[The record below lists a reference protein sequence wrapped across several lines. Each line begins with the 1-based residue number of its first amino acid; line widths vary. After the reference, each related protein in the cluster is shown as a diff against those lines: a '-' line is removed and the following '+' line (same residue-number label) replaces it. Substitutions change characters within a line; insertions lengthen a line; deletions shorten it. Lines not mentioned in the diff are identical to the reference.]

1 MLLRPL
7 PIRLFIVFSLIF
19 FSAFLL
25 LSCSSASES
34 EISIIWENDQA
45 IGLIVPSDQLENS
58 DFTQMTV
65 HLAGEGNN
73 SPIFG
78 EFYQDD
84 RAIRFTPLIPF
95 TRGLSY
101 EIRYKDVSIGNVSI
115 PQLTEG
121 DANLSVLEIYPTQDI
136 LPENQLKFFIQ
147 FSKPMREGA
156 STANVT
162 LLNSKLDTLKGAF
175 LDLQPEL
182 WNEDQTLL
190 TLWLDPGRIKR
201 DLLPNL
207 EMGAPLEMGK
217 SYHLI
222 ISEQWKSKSGEKLP
236 QSYTKDFMV
245 IARDSISPNPTSW
258 IVVAPKTGTIEAITI
273 DFFEALDYSLLREVF
288 RIRDNDGHQIS
299 GKWNI
304 GIEEKSIRFIPENP
318 WKKGTYILEI
328 ESRLEDLAG
337 NNLNRLFETDL
348 LNPSKTATESDFKR
362 LEFEIKE

>member
-1 MLLRPL
+1 MNSKSF
-7 PIRLFIVFSLIF
+7 PIRLSLVHSLIF
-19 FSAFLL
+19 FSAFFL

-34 EISIIWENDQA
+34 EISIIWENDRA
-45 IGLIVPSDQLENS
+45 IGLIVPSDILDSPDLAQLS
-58 DFTQMTV
+58 I
-65 HLAGEGNN
+65 HLASGENN
-73 SPIFG
+73 PPVLG
-78 EFYQDD
+78 ELREEDNGILFS
-84 RAIRFTPLIPF
+84 PLIPF

-121 DANLSVLEIYPTQDI
+121 ETNLSVLEIYPTQDI
-136 LPENQLKFFIQ
+136 LPENQLKFFIK
-147 FSKPMREGA
+147 FSKPMREGE
-156 STANVT
+156 STAHVT

-201 DLLPNL
+201 DLVPNL
-207 EMGAPLEMGK
+207 EMGAPLEMGE

-222 ISEQWKSKSGEKLP
+222 ISEKWKSKSGESLNE
-236 QSYTKDFMV
+236 SYTKDFTV
-245 IARDSISPNPTSW
+245 TARDSISPVPTSW
-258 IVVAPKTGTIEAITI
+258 IVGAPKAGTIEAVEI
-273 DFFEALDYSLLREVF
+273 DFSEALDYSLLREVF
-288 RIRDNDGHQIS
+288 RIRDLNDQKVP

-304 GIEEKSIRFIPENP
+304 GIEEKSIRFTPDTD
-318 WKKGTYILEI
+318 WKKGKYVLEI

-348 LNPSKTATESDFKR
+348 SNPSKPAIETDFKR